1 MPKPDSDKLPDQ
13 LGPYRILRTLGRGGM
28 GVVYQGVNLQTEE
41 TVAVKVLAAG
51 FHHDTGLRQRFE
63 VEIETLRKLNHP
75 NIVRLLG
82 FGEEEGRLFYSM
94 EYVDGRSLEHE
105 LLAGRHFD
113 WRETAEMGIAIC
125 AALKHAHDRG
135 VIHRDIKP
143 ANLLIAND
151 GTIKLS
157 DFGIARLF
165 GQTRL
170 TAAGNVLGT
179 ADFMAPEQA
188 DARPVGPRSD
198 LYSLGCVLYTVLAGR
213 PPLVANTFVEMLKK
227 QRTEMPLPVRQY
239 APSVP
244 EEFEAILID
253 LLAKDP
259 AKRIRN
265 ATILARRLSAMIH
278 GLTRQDGAAA
288 EVDEGALSPKERE
301 FVFAPTIG
309 DTPQP
314 SGDALDA
321 HPDPVEKTR
330 QAKPGELSTGAKATE
345 VFPSSAGVG
354 MAEAPIGGAFGARGR
369 FTEVEAED
377 LDQVETEDEPPPWI
391 SLQTWVLLA
400 AAAAVALAAWY
411 LLQPPSAD
419 RLYEQI
425 MKTTAD
431 KTIDSYRDAEPKITQ
446 FLEHYSDDPRSGK
459 LRAMLTSVE
468 LYLRERRFDLQA
480 GGRGDLATMLPIER
494 AYVEALN
501 YMRIE
506 PELGIA
512 KLNALIALYDNR
524 QDRTKPFDTTGPTG
538 MCLELARRR
547 LEQMRLIMQVSTA
560 DDLNLIRKQLA
571 KADEIEPADPER
583 AREIR
588 QAAIDFYG
596 NKPWAEPVLDEARR
610 ALHGD
615 PDSTGQPAR
624 PDNQDPGNHHQ
635 RSGPDAP

>member
-1 MPKPDSDKLPDQ
+1 
-13 LGPYRILRTLGRGGM
+13 YRILRTLGRGGM

-41 TVAVKVLAAG
+41 AVAVKVLAAALI
-51 FHHDTGLRQRFE
+51 HDPGLRQRFE
-63 VEIETLRKLNHP
+63 GEIEALRKLNHP

-151 GTIKLS
+151 GTVKLS

-198 LYSLGCVLYTVLAGR
+198 LYSLGCVLYTVLANR

-244 EEFEAILID
+244 EEFQAILID

-265 ATILARRLSAMIH
+265 AAILARRLSAMIH
-278 GLTRQDGAAA
+278 GLTRQEGAAG
-288 EVDEGALSPKERE
+288 EVDERALSPKERE
-301 FVFAPTIG
+301 FVSAPTIG
-309 DTPQP
+309 DTPHP
-314 SGDALDA
+314 SGDPLEAQ
-321 HPDPVEKTR
+321 PDPVEKTR
-330 QAKPGELSTGAKATE
+330 QAEPGELASGARATE
-345 VFPSSAGVG
+345 VFQPSAAG
-354 MAEAPIGGAFGARGR
+354 MAGAAGGAGGARGR

-391 SLQTWVLLA
+391 SVQTWVLLA
-400 AAAAVALAAWY
+400 AAAAVALAVWY

-419 RLYEQI
+419 RLYKQI
-425 MKTTAD
+425 MQKTAD
-431 KTIDSYRDAEPKITQ
+431 KTIDSYRDAEPKIAQ
-446 FLEHYSDDPRSGK
+446 FLEHYSGDPRSGR

-480 GGRGDLATMLPIER
+480 GGRGDLGTLLPIER

-512 KLNALIALYDNR
+512 RLTALIALYDNR

-547 LEQMRLIMQVSTA
+547 LEQMRLTMQRSTA

-571 KADEIEPADPER
+571 KADGIESADPDR

-588 QAAIDFYG
+588 QAALDVYG
-596 NKPWAEPVLDEARR
+596 NKPWAKPVLEEARR
-610 ALHGD
+610 TLGGD
-615 PDSTGQPAR
+615 PDATGQPAR
-624 PDNQDPGNHHQ
+624 RDNPDPDNHPP
-635 RSGPDAP
+635 RSGSNAP